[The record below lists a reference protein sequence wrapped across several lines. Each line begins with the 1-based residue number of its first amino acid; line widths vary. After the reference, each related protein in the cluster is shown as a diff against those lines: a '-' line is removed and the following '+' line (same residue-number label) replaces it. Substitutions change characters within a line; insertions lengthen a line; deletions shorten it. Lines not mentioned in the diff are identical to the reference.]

1 MLQSLIEQYNSLDNT
16 KRTRAYLEAF
26 LTKLEMLKNATKE
39 TRVMYNNIQNTLK
52 QFSDQEFLIE
62 LSTKMESNSLL
73 ISEGMGIPLLA
84 RPVKNQDLGLN
95 GKISSDDIYQMIT
108 DKMINLIEE
117 ATGHGYQKKWQ
128 ERQGDFMYPINFISK
143 KPYRGINHMLLS
155 TFGMKSFDNPY
166 FLTFKQIQRLGG
178 IIKPGTKSKEVI
190 YFTKLYVFTQNQNS
204 LKIGTYDVKKF
215 VSYILKHKNKIEHF
229 KKGESLESF
238 INKSTVPLL
247 RYYRVYNGSDV
258 EGVDFKLD
266 EYRKQYLKSKKQKII
281 SAEEIINA
289 YPSPK
294 PPLRNGGNSAY
305 YSPSKDFVQIPKL
318 NDFDTEEDYYKTL
331 FHELI
336 HSTGHKKRLNRLIPG
351 SIFGD
356 EDYAKE
362 ELVAEFGA
370 VFLSAEAGIMWRN
383 NSNHAEYIKGWKRAL
398 KHLKNDNKLLLKA
411 SSLAQKATDYI
422 LQRDENEIP
431 KYLEAFTQKTIH
443 KKTVVNKKRKVR
455 KEAIGMKGVD
465 KEITL
470 NIPKVEEIQIDLP
483 VKKEIQILEP
493 PIAPTKTVATIN
505 KNINFV
511 EPEKQSILQGN
522 QPFQHKKTIVETKQ
536 KQKTPLLQQNKNPFK
551 TSYELL
557 NQEEKPTEYFKLH
570 NQHLTTFLGKIEKK
584 EKGSVV
590 ITLDSE
596 EGGGK
601 THTAYQFANAFAE
614 AGYKGVI
621 FSFEEGANNSLS
633 KVKQKKYFNEYT
645 QQLISVAEDNSEFSK
660 EQNYKMITDNIGYF
674 DFIVVDSWAKILEL
688 NRKASL
694 DNDFRKKY
702 NGKVF
707 LIINQRTKD
716 GKMRGGANVAY
727 DGDIVLKGVVD
738 REDFKNNYI
747 YNHKNRYNDYNPIS
761 ELKYSPYYQKL
772 MTQEKEIVV
781 NI

>member
-1 MLQSLIEQYNSLDNT
+1 MLADFIEKYNGLN
-16 KRTRAYLEAF
+16 
-26 LTKLEMLKNATKE
+26 
-39 TRVMYNNIQNTLK
+39 NNIVSRKTL
-52 QFSDQEFLIE
+52 
-62 LSTKMESNSLL
+62 NSLL
-73 ISEGMGIPLLA
+73 KESNNYQCFTATAIKEKLSKLLEYNSDDTFHVKLKNLYSIPKKNKSSGLNAELNYIELIKKDLLKKKIDHTGIKETIRFSANGLGKIKQSKL
-84 RPVKNQDLGLN
+84 KNQLLLKVYNLLKKSTLIDFTEQFKRKN
-95 GKISSDDIYQMIT
+95 KIAGIYQMNST
-108 DKMINLIEE
+108 TKIE
-117 ATGHGYQKKWQ
+117 GVKYQ
-128 ERQGDFMYPINFISK
+128 IV
-143 KPYRGINHMLLS
+143 L
-155 TFGMKSFDNPY
+155 
-166 FLTFKQIQRLGG
+166 
-178 IIKPGTKSKEVI
+178 
-190 YFTKLYVFTQNQNS
+190 
-204 LKIGTYDVKKF
+204 
-215 VSYILKHKNKIEHF
+215 ILKKGSNGVVYYDHKATKIEKF
-229 KKGESLESF
+229 K
-238 INKSTVPLL
+238 
-247 RYYRVYNGSDV
+247 
-258 EGVDFKLD
+258 
-266 EYRKQYLKSKKQKII
+266 
-281 SAEEIINA
+281 A
-289 YPSPK
+289 
-294 PPLRNGGNSAY
+294 
-305 YSPSKDFVQIPKL
+305 
-318 NDFDTEEDYYKTL
+318 
-331 FHELI
+331 
-336 HSTGHKKRLNRLIPG
+336 
-351 SIFGD
+351 
-356 EDYAKE
+356 
-362 ELVAEFGA
+362 
-370 VFLSAEAGIMWRN
+370 
-383 NSNHAEYIKGWKRAL
+383 
-398 KHLKNDNKLLLKA
+398 KNDSKGLKGA
-411 SSLAQKATDYI
+411 
-422 LQRDENEIP
+422 DE
-431 KYLEAFTQKTIH
+431 
-443 KKTVVNKKRKVR
+443 
-455 KEAIGMKGVD
+455 
-465 KEITL
+465 EITL

-483 VKKEIQILEP
+483 IKKEIQILEP
-493 PIAPTKTVATIN
+493 PIDLTKTVTTIN

-511 EPEKQSILQGN
+511 EPKKQSILQGN
-522 QPFQHKKTIVETKQ
+522 QPFQHEKTIVATKQ

-633 KVKQKKYFNEYT
+633 KLKQKKYFNEYT

-727 DGDIVLKGVVD
+727 DGDIILKGVVD